1 MRFVCSVLK
10 EGCQAPSKAGSDRGL
25 KDAVRPGM
33 YLHCLDIIRVEMEL
47 NPPDTDEH
55 AAPPEVIRT
64 RLQDLK
70 ADSLKVI
77 RSIQNGK
84 LAHLSE

>member
-1 MRFVCSVLK
+1 MLLLCSVLK
-10 EGCQAPSKAGSDRGL
+10 EGCQAPSKGGSDGGL

-33 YLHCLDIIRVEMEL
+33 YLHCLEIIRAEMEL

-55 AAPPEVIRT
+55 AAPPEVIRK

-70 ADSLKVI
+70 AD
-77 RSIQNGK
+77 
-84 LAHLSE
+84 